1 MIPKSI
7 LENTDIQID
16 NSIQTSRTF
25 KVTSNKI
32 QGYID
37 NLEALKQSI
46 YHRLS
51 TEKYE
56 YQILSFDY
64 GLQTDDLLG
73 KDSTYVKIELKRRI
87 KECLLKDERITNVD
101 NFQFDIKGD
110 SLHYIFAVSSIYGQ
124 FEMNRQVSI

>member
-7 LENTDIQID
+7 LENVEVQID
-16 NSIQTSRTF
+16 DSIQPSKTF
-25 KVTSNKI
+25 KVTSDKM

-46 YHRLS
+46 GHRLG
-51 TEKYE
+51 TERYE
-56 YQILSFDY
+56 YPILSFDY

-73 KDSTYVKIELKRRI
+73 QDATYVRIELKRRI
-87 KECLLKDERITNVD
+87 IECLLQDERITSID

-110 SLHYIFAVSSIYGQ
+110 SLQCTFDVTSIYGQ
-124 FEMNRQVSI
+124 FEISREVTI